1 VNESDAPKSLELGL
15 RERKKLETRRA
26 IADVAMDMFA
36 ERGFDAVTVADI
48 AAAANVSTK
57 TVFNYFETKEDIV
70 VHRRE
75 LVADDLLRA
84 VRSRAPGESIL
95 SVVRQHTLE
104 TAEKLRSVPPERR
117 AAFRKVLQSSPTVLM
132 RFREVAQSREEALAK
147 LLAEETGTDG
157 EDPEPFIVAALLG
170 VLNRLAFC
178 GLTGWPNG
186 KKRAPAKVAE
196 DIERAF
202 ALLEHGLGTYRLKK

>member
-1 VNESDAPKSLELGL
+1 MSQDLGL

-57 TVFNYFETKEDIV
+57 TVFNYFATKEDIFL
-70 VHRRE
+70 HRRE
-75 LVADDLLRA
+75 LIEEDLVRA

-95 SVVRQHTLE
+95 SVVRAHTLE
-104 TAEKLRSVPPERR
+104 TAERLRHVSPERR
-117 AAFRKVLQSSPTVLM
+117 AAYRKILQSAPTLLT
-132 RFREVAQSREEALAK
+132 RFRQLAQNREEALAR
-147 LLAEETGTDG
+147 LLAEETGADG
-157 EDPEPFIVAALLG
+157 DEVEPFIVAALLG

-178 GLTGWPNG
+178 GVTGWPNG
-186 KKRAPAKVAE
+186 KRRTPVKITE
-196 DIERAF
+196 EIESAF
-202 ALLEHGLGTYRLKK
+202 TLLERGLGNYGVKK